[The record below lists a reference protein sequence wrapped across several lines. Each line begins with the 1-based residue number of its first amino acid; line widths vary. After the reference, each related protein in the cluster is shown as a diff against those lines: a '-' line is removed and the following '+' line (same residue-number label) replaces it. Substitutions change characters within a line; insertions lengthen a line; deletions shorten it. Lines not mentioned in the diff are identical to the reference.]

1 MKKIN
6 KICFAIVFAIMLLPV
21 VTMAEMKT
29 EMFTDKD
36 KVLES
41 YQKFNEEYEKYKK
54 SEDQENYQGELI
66 YPIYKGNTELKSEDY
81 ITVGY
86 NVAHQNN
93 VFDFTYANNEI
104 VVKVK
109 DYDLYKAI
117 VNKTDITEKET
128 PELWQKLVPYVND
141 GVVSLMI
148 KIYFQD
154 DIKDITIAPIT
165 DDLVTYQ
172 SGTRSYSVDDDF
184 HSQDSKG
191 NFVYLDYSGILFA
204 YDEENNSWRSGFPVG
219 APIASYIN
227 SEFLIRNYKET
238 DAYLWDDTGIV
249 RERDNSGYTTLKIRM
264 EYAGTTVTNEEK
276 NVTVSGSIDND
287 SSLTVEKLDTK
298 ADVYKELIER
308 LEGKKVLG
316 AFEVKLNGAYEGK
329 LNVSFNVDSKYNGEK
344 ATVLHKKSNGTIETF
359 EKVITDG
366 KVTVEVD
373 ELSPFVIALSNVKED
388 NTPTLGVPSYVGLA
402 SLLVLCAGVCLIKV
416 LKKD

>member
-1 MKKIN
+1 M
-6 KICFAIVFAIMLLPV
+6 
-21 VTMAEMKT
+21 
-29 EMFTDKD
+29 DR
-36 KVLES
+36 KVR
-41 YQKFNEEYEKYKK
+41 
-54 SEDQENYQGELI
+54 
-66 YPIYKGNTELKSEDY
+66 
-81 ITVGY
+81 
-86 NVAHQNN
+86 
-93 VFDFTYANNEI
+93 
-104 VVKVK
+104 
-109 DYDLYKAI
+109 
-117 VNKTDITEKET
+117 NKTDITEKET

-276 NVTVSGSIDND
+276 NVSVSGAIDNETT
-287 SSLTVEKLDTK
+287 LTVEKLDNNT
-298 ADVYKELIER
+298 DVYKELIEK

-316 AFEVKLNGAYEGK
+316 AFEVKLS
-329 LNVSFNVDSKYNGEK
+329 VSFNVDSKYNGEK
-344 ATVLHKKSNGTIETF
+344 ATVLHKKSDGTIETF

-388 NTPTLGVPSYVGLA
+388 NTPILGVPSYVGLA